1 MKEEKQMEEFPTGG
15 WSNIQVRKD
24 TRNNSSGESFF

>member
-1 MKEEKQMEEFPTGG
+1 MKEEKQMGEVPTGG

-24 TRNNSSGESFF
+24 TCNNSSGESFF